1 MICGSIYCKIAVKR
15 LLYVLSFFFSFA
27 IRVHGQPKYKIEHY
41 STEQGLSHR
50 RVNYMMKDREGFMWF
65 GTWDGINRFDGHA
78 FVSFKSSPEDKYQ
91 LGNSRIGRMVEDQS
105 NHLWVQAY
113 DYQIYRFDK
122 KTEQFLPLSTLI
134 TPEDKHKIEFNNILQ
149 AAAGWVWLQTKN
161 DGIFGASQGALTKEQ
176 VIQYKKDAAAEYR
189 LPSNTI
195 NFFHIDNQKRIWIG
209 TPDGLSCLE
218 ASTAGIFTNSKIVPP
233 AMATDINC
241 TVVEEDPDHVYF
253 GLADGK
259 LITFEKRSNTFAV
272 RKIAAG
278 RINALLRSKK
288 SNVLYASSSF
298 GEVIIVTL
306 SDQQIT
312 TVNYHTKESLSSL
325 YEDKTGG
332 LWIEPEKLGA
342 IRFDPQNRSF
352 QLFSLNTGTIVN
364 DPNNRYFWVLEDYK
378 GTVWVSMKGR
388 GFGYFNP
395 TGKSLEY
402 VLTTPEGA
410 NYSLPANIT
419 GHYYDNAGILWLTT
433 REGSLVKIV
442 IQDNDFGQQNLVD
455 QESAKSGNEV
465 RVMYND
471 HQGRLWIGTK
481 LSGLTVFQNNK
492 LVKDLFEN
500 EPAGGVVGVYAI
512 LQDSRGNIWL
522 GTKGNG
528 LYKAAPVNKEHTKY
542 RLIHFQA
549 HKGVT
554 DSLPFNQIYALLED
568 KRGRI
573 WIGSLDNGLALI
585 EQNRGSTRFIH
596 SGNAF
601 TNYPQDAF
609 QNIRT
614 MCLDKDGNI
623 WIGTTNGL
631 LVLDA
636 NERHS
641 PVYQYKTYSTI
652 PGDKE
657 SLGNNNILFIYRDR
671 KNRMWLATSGGGF
684 CEAAGDN
691 PFHALRFRNY
701 TTKDGLPNDYILSCT
716 EDSNGDLWLATENGL
731 SKFNPET
738 HVFRNFDSYD
748 ALPPKITF
756 SEASVTK
763 AQAGKHL
770 FFGTITGYLSFDP
783 DQINAS
789 RIQAAIAF
797 TGLQINNED
806 AGPKANKHLLQ
817 TDINYLS
824 QLDLRYNQNII
835 SIYYAILDHRGS
847 GDRQGFAYRLMGFDS
862 TWHNDWQFR
871 KATYTNLPPGNYVFE
886 VKSLGTDLYS
896 NQPYKR
902 LAITILPPP
911 WKTWWAYGL
920 YTLFI
925 GVVLFFIRRYAIAM
939 IRLRHK
945 IAVEQKLAAL
955 KMHFFTNVSHELRTP
970 LTLIVNPLE
979 QVAKKGNLTPEM
991 LSHVEVARKNAS
1003 RLVRFINQLLDLR
1016 KVQSDKATLRISRLE
1031 IVTFVKKIAE
1041 HFTEAARS
1049 KRINLEIISDQKE
1062 LFAWVDAEK
1071 LDVVVYNLLA
1081 NAIKFT
1087 PEERSI
1093 NIFIRSI
1100 ASAQS
1105 FSIAVQDQ
1113 GSGVPKEKL
1122 SAIFE
1127 LFQEGEHTNGRELKG
1142 TGIGLALS
1150 REFVN
1155 LHGGTIWAENNKDGG
1170 LTVTVQLKS
1179 GSEHYKQKE
1188 VSFVDAPQPL
1198 PVVEKPIEQRI
1209 LSQIEGNGLSQKQEA
1224 PLVLLVE
1231 DNDELRAFIKGQLSE
1246 YYTVETAKDGEE
1258 GWQKA
1263 IHLSPDLIVSDI
1275 MMPKMDGLQM
1285 LDKIKNDV
1293 NTSHIPVV
1301 LLSAKYSIESQIEG
1315 LRYGADYYI
1324 TKPFNNEFLIASIDN
1339 LLRQRKK
1346 LFEALVEKKKTIE
1359 LRPEPIVLTSK
1370 DESFLKDV
1378 IKVVES
1384 KMEDPDFN
1392 IDTVAETMAFSRTNF
1407 YKKFKSLTTLTPME
1421 FVRDMRLQRAKQYLD
1436 AGGHNISEV
1445 AYLTGFSNPKYFSTC
1460 FKEKY
1465 HVSPSDYIR
1474 SKVGRT

>member
-1 MICGSIYCKIAVKR
+1 MKFGAIYSKLAVKQ
-15 LLYVLSFFFSFA
+15 VWGVFSFFFLLA
-27 IRVHGQPKYKIEHY
+27 ITVQGQPKYKVEQY

-50 RVNYMMKDREGFMWF
+50 RVNCMLKDREGFMWF

-91 LGNSRIGRMVEDQS
+91 LGNSRIARIVEDQS
-105 NHLWVQAY
+105 GHLWVQAY

-122 KTEQFLPLSTLI
+122 RTEQFLPLSTLLNS
-134 TPEDKHKIEFNNILQ
+134 DHKIEFNNILQ
-149 AAAGWVWLQTKN
+149 AADGWVWLQTKN
-161 DGIFGASQGALTKEQ
+161 DGIFCVSQSDLSKEHI
-176 VIQYKKDAAAEYR
+176 IQYQKSHSSQSSQ
-189 LPSNTI
+189 PSQS
-195 NFFHIDNQKRIWIG
+195 FFHTDKENRIWIG
-209 TPDGLSCLE
+209 TPDGLSCLQR
-218 ASTAGIFTNSKIVPP
+218 SSAGIYTNSKMVPP
-233 AMATDINC
+233 AMAAGINC
-241 TVVEEDPDHVYF
+241 TAVEEDADQVYV
-253 GLADGK
+253 GLADGR
-259 LITFEKRSNTFAV
+259 LIIFEKRSKTFAV

-278 RINALLRSKK
+278 RINALLRSTQ
-288 SNVLYASSSF
+288 SAVLYASTSL
-298 GEVIIVTL
+298 GEVVMVNL
-306 SDQQIT
+306 NNQQIT
-312 TVNYHTKESLSSL
+312 TTNYRPAENLSSL

-342 IRFDPQNRSF
+342 IRFDPQHRSF
-352 QLFSLNTGTIVN
+352 QLFLQNTGNILSDV
-364 DPNNRYFWVLEDYK
+364 NNRYFWVLEDYK
-378 GTVWVSMKGR
+378 GTVWVSMKSR
-388 GFGYFNP
+388 GFGYFNA
-395 TGKSLEY
+395 TSKSLEY
-402 VLTTPEGA
+402 VLTTPEGT
-410 NYSLPANIT
+410 NYQLPANII
-419 GHYYDNAGILWLTT
+419 GHYYDSAGILWLTT
-433 REGSLVKIV
+433 KDARLVKIV
-442 IQDNDFGQQNLVD
+442 IHDNDFEQQHLVD
-455 QESAKSGNEV
+455 QESATSGNEV

-471 HQGRLWIGTK
+471 HQGRLWLGMK
-481 LSGLTVFQNNK
+481 MSPLNVFQNNK
-492 LVKDLFEN
+492 PVKGLFEN
-500 EPAGGVVGVYAI
+500 EPAEGLVGVYSI

-528 LYKAAPVNKEHTKY
+528 LYQATPVNKEQTRY
-542 RLIHFQA
+542 RLHHFQS

-554 DSLPFNQIYALLED
+554 DSLPFNQLYALLED
-568 KRGRI
+568 KQGRI

-585 EQNRGSTRFIH
+585 EQHATGTRFIQT
-596 SGNAF
+596 GNAF
-601 TNYPQDAF
+601 TNYPQGAF

-614 MCLDKDGNI
+614 MSLDKDGNI

-636 NERHS
+636 NEQHN

-652 PGDKE
+652 PGNKE
-657 SLGNNNILFIYRDR
+657 SLGNNDILFIYRDT
-671 KNRMWLATSGGGF
+671 KNKMWLSTSGGGF
-684 CEAAGDN
+684 CEARGDK
-691 PFHALRFRNY
+691 PFQALRFRNY
-701 TTKDGLPNDYILSCT
+701 TTKDGLPNDYILCCA
-716 EDSNGDLWLATENGL
+716 EDSEGNLWLATENGL
-731 SKFNPET
+731 SKFNPGT
-738 HVFRNFDSYD
+738 QIFRNFDSYD
-748 ALPPKITF
+748 ALPPKIAF

-763 AQAGKHL
+763 EQAGKHL

-783 DQINAS
+783 QQINAS
-789 RIQAAIAF
+789 RIKAAIAF

-806 AGPKANKHLLQ
+806 VGPKANAHLLQ
-817 TDINYLS
+817 TDINYSS
-824 QLDLRYNQNII
+824 QLSLQYNQNII

-871 KATYTNLPPGNYVFE
+871 KATYTNLPPGKYVFE
-886 VKSLGTDLYS
+886 VKSLSTDLYS

-911 WKTWWAYGL
+911 WKTGWAYL
-920 YTLFI
+920 IYALLI
-925 GVVLFFIRRYAIAM
+925 GVLLFFIRRYALAM
-939 IRLRHK
+939 IRLRNK

-979 QVAKKGNLTPEM
+979 QVAKKGELTPEM
-991 LSHVEVARKNAS
+991 SSYIEVARKNAS

-1049 KRINLEIISDQKE
+1049 KRINLEIVAGEKE
-1062 LFAWVDAEK
+1062 LIAWVDAEK

-1087 PEERSI
+1087 PEGRSI
-1093 NIFIRSI
+1093 KIFIGTI
-1100 ASAQS
+1100 ANDQR
-1105 FSIAVQDQ
+1105 FSIAVHDQ
-1113 GSGVPKEKL
+1113 GPGVPKGKL
-1122 SAIFE
+1122 EEIFE
-1127 LFQEGEHTNGRELKG
+1127 LFQEGAHANGRELKG
-1142 TGIGLALS
+1142 AGIGLALS
-1150 REFVN
+1150 REFVA
-1155 LHGGTIWAENNKDGG
+1155 LHGGKIWAENNKDGG
-1170 LTVTVQLKS
+1170 LTVTVKLRS
-1179 GSEHYKQKE
+1179 GSGHYRQKE
-1188 VSFVDAPQPL
+1188 VSFVDLPQSV
-1198 PVVEKPIEQRI
+1198 PVIEKPIEQQI
-1209 LSQIEGNGLSQKQEA
+1209 LSQIEGNDLPRNQEA

-1231 DNDELRAFIKGQLSE
+1231 DNDELRAFIKTQLSE

-1258 GWQKA
+1258 GLQKA
-1263 IHLSPDLIVSDI
+1263 ISCTPDLIVSDI

-1285 LDKIKNDV
+1285 LDKVKNDV
-1293 NTSHIPVV
+1293 HTSHIPVV

-1315 LRYGADYYI
+1315 LKYGADYYI

-1359 LRPEPIVLTSK
+1359 LSPEPVVLTSK
-1370 DESFLKDV
+1370 DETFLKEV

-1392 IDTVAETMAFSRTNF
+1392 IDAVAETMAFSRTNF

-1465 HVSPSDYIR
+1465 YVSPSDYIR
-1474 SKVGRT
+1474 GKNG